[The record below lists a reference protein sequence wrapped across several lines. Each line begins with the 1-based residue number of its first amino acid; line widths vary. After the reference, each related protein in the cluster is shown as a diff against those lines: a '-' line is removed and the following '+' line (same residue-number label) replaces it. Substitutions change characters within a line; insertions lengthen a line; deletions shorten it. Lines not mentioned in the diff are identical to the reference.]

1 MDLYKICEDLIHD
14 KVEIKDVIN
23 KYEISY
29 FKLIDFIKK
38 YCFHYKIL
46 IDEDIKKKLDAPLSE
61 MLELRK
67 QGISYGKLSEKYK
80 CGSRVIEKRL
90 VKYCEEND
98 LEIPE
103 KKFQSKIIKLPMEE
117 IYELIKQGMSYNDL
131 ALKYHCS
138 SATIRTKLAEYCE
151 ENNYEIPET
160 APCSKSIEL
169 PMKEV
174 YELKKKGVSYNDIAL
189 KYNCSSFTIR
199 TRLAE
204 YCEENNCKIPETAPW
219 YRSIKLPM
227 KEVYELKKQGVT
239 YNDLAS
245 KYNCSSAT
253 IRTKLIKY
261 CEENNYSLQGKNI
274 VRFPM
279 KEVYELKKQ
288 GITYKDLASK
298 YSCSLSTVKRRL
310 IEYCEENNCKIPET
324 APWYRSIKLP
334 MKEVYELKKQGVT
347 YNDLAS
353 KYNCSSAT
361 IRTKLIKY
369 CEENNY
375 SLHGKNIVRLP
386 MKKVYELKKQGI
398 TYKDLASKY
407 SCSLSTVK
415 RRLIEYCKENNCKI
429 PKRAT
434 CYKSIEL
441 PMKEVYELKK
451 QGISYRKIASIYNH
465 SHEVIR
471 TRLVEYCEE
480 NNYEI
485 PERAPFSK
493 SIELPMEEI
502 YELKNQ
508 GMTYNVLASKYNC
521 SAATI
526 RTRLIEYE
534 EELALK
540 NKYLEILL
548 YDFNKIQED
557 ILNRKI
563 GLFYEERSKGQ
574 EESIVLTKK

>member
-1 MDLYKICEDLIHD
+1 
-14 KVEIKDVIN
+14 
-23 KYEISY
+23 
-29 FKLIDFIKK
+29 
-38 YCFHYKIL
+38 
-46 IDEDIKKKLDAPLSE
+46 
-61 MLELRK
+61 
-67 QGISYGKLSEKYK
+67 
-80 CGSRVIEKRL
+80 
-90 VKYCEEND
+90 
-98 LEIPE
+98 
-103 KKFQSKIIKLPMEE
+103 
-117 IYELIKQGMSYNDL
+117 
-131 ALKYHCS
+131 
-138 SATIRTKLAEYCE
+138 
-151 ENNYEIPET
+151 
-160 APCSKSIEL
+160 
-169 PMKEV
+169 
-174 YELKKKGVSYNDIAL
+174 
-189 KYNCSSFTIR
+189 
-199 TRLAE
+199 
-204 YCEENNCKIPETAPW
+204 
-219 YRSIKLPM
+219 
-227 KEVYELKKQGVT
+227 
-239 YNDLAS
+239 
-245 KYNCSSAT
+245 
-253 IRTKLIKY
+253 
-261 CEENNYSLQGKNI
+261 
-274 VRFPM
+274 
-279 KEVYELKKQ
+279 
-288 GITYKDLASK
+288 
-298 YSCSLSTVKRRL
+298 
-310 IEYCEENNCKIPET
+310 
-324 APWYRSIKLP
+324 
-334 MKEVYELKKQGVT
+334 
-347 YNDLAS
+347 
-353 KYNCSSAT
+353 
-361 IRTKLIKY
+361 
-369 CEENNY
+369 
-375 SLHGKNIVRLP
+375 

-563 GLFYEERSKGQ
+563 GLFYEERSKDQ

>member
-1 MDLYKICEDLIHD
+1 M
-14 KVEIKDVIN
+14 
-23 KYEISY
+23 
-29 FKLIDFIKK
+29 
-38 YCFHYKIL
+38 
-46 IDEDIKKKLDAPLSE
+46 
-61 MLELRK
+61 
-67 QGISYGKLSEKYK
+67 
-80 CGSRVIEKRL
+80 IEKRL

-131 ALKYHCS
+131 A
-138 SATIRTKLAEYCE
+138 
-151 ENNYEIPET
+151 
-160 APCSKSIEL
+160 
-169 PMKEV
+169 
-174 YELKKKGVSYNDIAL
+174 
-189 KYNCSSFTIR
+189 
-199 TRLAE
+199 
-204 YCEENNCKIPETAPW
+204 
-219 YRSIKLPM
+219 
-227 KEVYELKKQGVT
+227 
-239 YNDLAS
+239 S
-245 KYNCSSAT
+245 KYNCSSA
-253 IRTKLIKY
+253 I
-261 CEENNYSLQGKNI
+261 
-274 VRFPM
+274 
-279 KEVYELKKQ
+279 
-288 GITYKDLASK
+288 
-298 YSCSLSTVKRRL
+298 
-310 IEYCEENNCKIPET
+310 
-324 APWYRSIKLP
+324 
-334 MKEVYELKKQGVT
+334 
-347 YNDLAS
+347 
-353 KYNCSSAT
+353 

-563 GLFYEERSKGQ
+563 GLFYEEQSKDQ

>member
-138 SATIRTKLAEYCE
+138 SATIRTKLAEYCD

-310 IEYCEENNCKIPET
+310 IE
-324 APWYRSIKLP
+324 
-334 MKEVYELKKQGVT
+334 
-347 YNDLAS
+347 
-353 KYNCSSAT
+353 
-361 IRTKLIKY
+361 Y

-563 GLFYEERSKGQ
+563 GLFYEERSKDQ